1 MTGIPE
7 NNDPRVADSWNRF
20 VVLRHD
26 VGPCFERTTE
36 THLDWM
42 FATGDALAT
51 WSTELITDFKKS
63 VEMPCQKLPD
73 HRLVYL
79 DREGDLGG
87 GRGSVRRVLAGEY
100 MLLTSALAEVT
111 FKSSIALEKRVFGSP
126 WAARVRSTAGRK
138 RFRHRTDIGIAFI
151 NVSIS
156 DKLMDRALRFVTVLC
171 FCPGMARK
179 DNGSID
185 HLD

>member
-111 FKSSIALEKRVFGSP
+111 FKAVLRWKKGSSVHRGLLEFVQR
-126 WAARVRSTAGRK
+126 REE
-138 RFRHRTDIGIAFI
+138 
-151 NVSIS
+151 NVSGTEPI
-156 DKLMDRALRFVTVLC
+156 LELRLSMC
-171 FCPGMARK
+171 R
-179 DNGSID
+179 
-185 HLD
+185 

>member
-87 GRGSVRRVLAGEY
+87 GRGSVRRMLAGEY
-100 MLLTSALAEVT
+100 TQLTSALAEVI
-111 FKSSIALEKRVFGSP
+111 FKAALRWRIDSD
-126 WAARVRSTAGRK
+126 VRRGLLEIVQR
-138 RFRHRTDIGIAFI
+138 RED
-151 NVSIS
+151 NVSDAEPI
-156 DKLMDRALRFVTVLC
+156 LELRFSLC
-171 FCPGMARK
+171 R
-179 DNGSID
+179 
-185 HLD
+185 